1 MPMFAPATDQAEIEL
16 PQPGRYIIKCVAIE
30 DAPDK
35 GFGPGVKWVFKLI
48 DPQSGVTIQSRNGGD
63 YELWQF
69 TSTKMSPRSKA
80 RPIIEAL
87 LARPL
92 DTERREVPD
101 ARLLVGRSMLGMV
114 IYEKRDDGSDK
125 AVVSTLQP
133 YTEAGASAPVSQM
146 EAPRPAP
153 RAANGAGPGLRD
165 QLKAAIRKAEILQ
178 TPHHLAWIALNLD
191 GMSDSDMYQYI
202 EDINADITAG

>member
-35 GFGPGVKWVFKLI
+35 GFGVGVKWVFKLI

-69 TSTKMSPRSKA
+69 TSIKMSPRSKA

-87 LARPL
+87 LGRPL

-101 ARLLVGRSMLGMV
+101 SRLLVGRSMIGLV

-133 YTEAGASAPVSQM
+133 YTEAGAAPVASPS
-146 EAPRPAP
+146 AGPRPAP
-153 RAANGAGPGLRD
+153 RAANGAGPGLLA

-178 TPHHLAWIALNLD
+178 TPHHLTWLALNVD
-191 GMSDSDMYQYI
+191 AMSDSDLYQYL
-202 EDINADITAG
+202 EDVNADITAG